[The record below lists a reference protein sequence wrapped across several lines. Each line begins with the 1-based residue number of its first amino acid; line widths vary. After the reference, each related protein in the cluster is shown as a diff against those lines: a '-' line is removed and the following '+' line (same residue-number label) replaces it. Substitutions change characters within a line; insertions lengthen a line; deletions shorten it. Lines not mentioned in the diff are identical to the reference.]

1 MLSHWLMGTLATNKA
16 QLARSASLRLKKAFC
31 KKNYQK
37 RRRTLL
43 AQTKKNSLIYSDSN
57 L

>member
-31 KKNYQK
+31 KKKLSEEEEDTVSTN
-37 RRRTLL
+37 
-43 AQTKKNSLIYSDSN
+43 
-57 L
+57 